1 MEATIY
7 QRVKLVLEDKSI
19 SVNALSKQINVA
31 QATLNPQLRGDRTL
45 AANIVAKILDVF
57 PDVSAEW
64 LMRGVGTMYS
74 NQDVQYSLSLDNIGG
89 SHCFSILSSCLF
101 LTSTHFWYDV
111 EFQKLIGSLAILV
124 DVQIDTLVSVG
135 KFLESDSDR
144 FFFDCFLPSHKPLF
158 YNSAAKI
165 SIFFVT
171 RKFWVTK

>member
-45 AANIVAKILDVF
+45 AANIVEKILTAF

-74 NQDVQYSLSLDNIGG
+74 NQDADDSSYMVAETPHHEEPKIEEPHQDDSVWKAKYEELEKRYDQLL
-89 SHCFSILSSCLF
+89 SILGGGMRQSN
-101 LTSTHFWYDV
+101 V
-111 EFQKLIGSLAILV
+111 
-124 DVQIDTLVSVG
+124 
-135 KFLESDSDR
+135 
-144 FFFDCFLPSHKPLF
+144 
-158 YNSAAKI
+158 
-165 SIFFVT
+165 
-171 RKFWVTK
+171 